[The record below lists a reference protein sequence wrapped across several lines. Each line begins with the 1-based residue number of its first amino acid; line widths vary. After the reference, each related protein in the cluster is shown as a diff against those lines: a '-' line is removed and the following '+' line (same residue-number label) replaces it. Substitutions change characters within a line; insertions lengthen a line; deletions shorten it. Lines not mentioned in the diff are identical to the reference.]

1 MAAGTIALLAHPGI
15 AFALQL
21 ETLIGYGS
29 PNKANTHGVH
39 GSPLGGE
46 ETGLTREA
54 LGWKYGE
61 FEIPKEVYDVY
72 GDAQQRGADAQ
83 KKWEQ
88 NLEQYCQKYPEEGA
102 EFKQL
107 ISGKQTW
114 PVLASAFKQLVC
126 FSGTQL
132 PGNWS

>member
-1 MAAGTIALLAHPGI
+1 M
-15 AFALQL
+15 
-21 ETLIGYGS
+21 
-29 PNKANTHGVH
+29 H

-107 ISGKQTW
+107 INGELLW
-114 PVLASAFKQLVC
+114 PFLASASSSLIALELTV
-126 FSGTQL
+126 
-132 PGNWS
+132 

>member
-1 MAAGTIALLAHPGI
+1 M
-15 AFALQL
+15 
-21 ETLIGYGS
+21 
-29 PNKANTHGVH
+29 H

-83 KKWEQ
+83 KQWEQ
-88 NLEQYCQKYPEEGA
+88 NLEQYCQKHPEEGA

-107 ISGKQTW
+107 ISGEWANLLK
-114 PVLASAFKQLVC
+114 VC
-126 FSGTQL
+126 IS
-132 PGNWS
+132 